1 MCLLRAASR
10 SRRQRAA
17 DMTACSAACGAGWID
32 ATKRLKKLER
42 RVGGGGRNIGLGAP
56 VVRLH

>member
-1 MCLLRAASR
+1 LQASA
-10 SRRQRAA
+10 RRRHGRLFVK
-17 DMTACSAACGAGWID
+17 TTRNGWID

-42 RVGGGGRNIGLGAP
+42 RVGGGGRDIGLGAP

>member
-17 DMTACSAACGAGWID
+17 DTAACGAAKAARSGWID

-42 RVGGGGRNIGLGAP
+42 DVWET
-56 VVRLH
+56 VVT

>member
-1 MCLLRAASR
+1 MCLLGAASR

-17 DMTACSAACGAGWID
+17 DTAACGAKFAKTARDGWID

-42 RVGGGGRNIGLGAP
+42 DVSEEGRS
-56 VVRLH
+56 